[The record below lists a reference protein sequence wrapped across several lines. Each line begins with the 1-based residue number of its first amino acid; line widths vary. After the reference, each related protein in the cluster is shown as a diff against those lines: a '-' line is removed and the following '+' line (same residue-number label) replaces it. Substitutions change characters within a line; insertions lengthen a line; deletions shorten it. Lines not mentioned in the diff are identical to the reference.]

1 MKTSKLFIAL
11 AFGAALVA
19 CGPKGG
25 DAAVEGEK
33 TAADFKVSKA
43 VKDSV
48 SYLLGINYGTF
59 LKGYDFGDDLNYNE
73 MVKGIKDFMKAEGD
87 FRDPEFN
94 DQFKISPD
102 RINDMF
108 NSYLE
113 NRRNMKI
120 AQNKEKEASFLAK
133 NAKDP
138 KVQTTMSGLQYTVIE
153 KGSDVVAG
161 PADTVWVKYK
171 GTLLD
176 GTVFDETK
184 GDEPVQLTLNRVIK
198 GWTEGLQLVGEGG
211 QIKLFIPAELGYGE
225 RGTQGIE
232 PYSTLLFDV
241 TVTKVGKVAA
251 E

>member
-1 MKTSKLFIAL
+1 MKANKLFIAL
-11 AFGAALVA
+11 VLGASMVA
-19 CGPKGG
+19 CGPKGENT
-25 DAAVEGEK
+25 AVEGEK
-33 TAADFKVSKA
+33 SAADFKVSKS

-59 LKGYDFGDDLNYNE
+59 LKGYDFGEDLNYAE
-73 MVKGIKDFMKAEGD
+73 MVKGIKDFMKAKGD
-87 FRDPEFN
+87 FRDPDFN

-102 RINDMF
+102 KINDMF

-113 NRRNMKI
+113 NRRNYKI
-120 AQNKEKEASFLAK
+120 AVNKGKESAFLEK

-138 KVQTTMSGLQYTVIE
+138 QVQSSESGLQYIIID
-153 KGSDVVAG
+153 KGNDVVAG
-161 PADTVWVKYK
+161 PADSVWVKYR

-184 GDEPVQLTLNRVIK
+184 DEAVQLMLNRVIK

-211 QIKLFIPAELGYGE
+211 QIKLFIPSELGYGE

-232 PYSTLLFDV
+232 PYSTLIFDV
-241 TVTKVGKVAA
+241 TVEKVGKVAA